1 MPCSTRRSSLA
12 IRWRISQ
19 KLIFAFCLTAGI
31 IILLLGGTL
40 QGLWSYYLTMNC
52 IRGNLA
58 ELKSA
63 EELKTAL
70 AQITVPGD
78 LGKLLDEPEK
88 LHLNISLALQK
99 ILEYEVFLRDSQAFL
114 VLKKDDSH
122 DREVLAGLRF
132 DLNSLLALSE
142 KFHEP
147 RVAGPGEK
155 LSQHPL
161 VTPLLALVT
170 KIEKDSTMLRN
181 KIHDDLDQSIN
192 DSRRAYQVS
201 LWIIV
206 PSSGIGLLMTAG
218 LLHWFYGWIF
228 YPIRDLEAGVSL
240 LARGDFNHR
249 IDVKSGDEM
258 ESLGQ
263 AFNEMTRRLRELY
276 TDLAR
281 QVNERSRQL
290 VRSERLAS
298 VGFLAAGVAHEIN
311 NPIAGIAFCSEALES
326 RLKELTTIASKFS
339 GQENHPCIVDFARY
353 LKLIQEEAFRCKN
366 ITEKLLDFS
375 RTTEHK
381 REAVSLPKLVQS
393 VLDVTMHLQNSK
405 GKKIE
410 IREEQPAKAWINA
423 EEIKSVILNLV
434 VNGLD
439 SMDDGGILTVF
450 IRERDGQAELAI
462 KDTGIGMSQEVL
474 ENIFEPF
481 FTQNRTGKGTGLG
494 LTISHKIIQQHGG
507 EIEASSAGPGLG
519 SVFTVRLPLHPM
531 GSLKPNDSTRRD
543 AVSSG
548 QPLMLSA

>member
-1 MPCSTRRSSLA
+1 MA
-12 IRWRISQ
+12 IRWRIRH

-31 IILLLGGTL
+31 ITLLLGGTL
-40 QGLWSYYLTMNC
+40 QGLWSYYLTMNS
-52 IRGNLA
+52 IRGNVA
-58 ELKSA
+58 ELKTA

-70 AQITVPGD
+70 AKMTAPGD

-88 LHLNISLALQK
+88 LHRDISLALKK
-99 ILEYEVFLRDSQAFL
+99 ILEYEVFLRDSQTFL
-114 VLKKDDSH
+114 VLKNEDAHEK
-122 DREVLAGLRF
+122 EVLAGLRS
-132 DLNSLLALSE
+132 DLNTFQTLAE

-147 RVAGPGEK
+147 RVTGPGDK
-155 LSQHPL
+155 LSQHPIL
-161 VTPLLALVT
+161 EPLRILIA
-170 KIEKDSTMLRN
+170 KIEKESTLLRD
-181 KIHDDLDQSIN
+181 KIHDDLDHSIN
-192 DSRRAYQVS
+192 DSRRHYQIS

-206 PSSGIGLLMTAG
+206 PSSGIGLLLMAG
-218 LLHWFYGWIF
+218 LLHSFYGWIF

-249 IDVKSGDEM
+249 IEVKSGDEM

-290 VRSERLAS
+290 VRSEKLAS

-311 NPIAGIAFCSEALES
+311 NPIAGIAFCAEALES
-326 RLKELTTIASKFS
+326 RLKELTLLANKSS
-339 GQENHPCIVDFARY
+339 GQQNHPCIVDFARY

-366 ITEKLLDFS
+366 ITTKLLDFS

-381 REAVSLPKLVQS
+381 REAVSLPNLVQS
-393 VLDVTMHLQNSK
+393 VLDVTAHLQNSK

-410 IREEQPAKAWINA
+410 IKEEQPTKAWINA

-439 SMDDGGILTVF
+439 SMDDGGILTII
-450 IRERDGQAELAI
+450 IREKDGQAELAI
-462 KDTGIGMSQEVL
+462 KDTGIGMNQEVL

-507 EIEASSAGPGLG
+507 EIEASSDGLGRG
-519 SVFTVRLPLHPM
+519 SVFTIRLPLHPM
-531 GSLKPNDSTRRD
+531 ASTKTNESMRRD
-543 AVSSG
+543 GISAG
-548 QPLMLSA
+548 QPLLVSA

>member
-1 MPCSTRRSSLA
+1 MA
-12 IRWRISQ
+12 IRWRIRH

-40 QGLWSYYLTMNC
+40 QGLWSYYLTMNS
-52 IRGNLA
+52 IRGNVA
-58 ELKSA
+58 ELKTA

-70 AQITVPGD
+70 AKMTVPGD

-88 LHLNISLALQK
+88 LHRDITLALKK
-99 ILEYEVFLRDSQAFL
+99 ILEYEVLLRDSQSFL
-114 VLKKDDSH
+114 VLKNEDAHEK
-122 DREVLAGLRF
+122 EVLAGLRS
-132 DLNSLLALSE
+132 DLNAFQTLAE

-147 RVAGPGEK
+147 RVTGPSDK
-155 LSQHPL
+155 LSQHPIL
-161 VTPLLALVT
+161 EPLRVLIA
-170 KIEKDSTMLRN
+170 KIEKESTSLRD
-181 KIHDDLDQSIN
+181 KIHDDLDHSIN
-192 DSRRAYQVS
+192 DSRRHYQIS

-206 PSSGIGLLMTAG
+206 PSSGIGLLLMAG
-218 LLHWFYGWIF
+218 LLHSFYGWIF

-240 LARGDFNHR
+240 LAKGDFNHR
-249 IDVKSGDEM
+249 IEVKSGDEM

-290 VRSERLAS
+290 VRSEKLAS

-311 NPIAGIAFCSEALES
+311 NPIAGIAFCAEALES
-326 RLKELTTIASKFS
+326 RLKELTLLANKSS
-339 GQENHPCIVDFARY
+339 GQHNHPCIVDFARY

-393 VLDVTMHLQNSK
+393 VLDVTAHLQNSK

-410 IREEQPAKAWINA
+410 IKEEQPTKAWINA

-439 SMDDGGILTVF
+439 SMDDGGMLTIV
-450 IRERDGQAELAI
+450 IREKDGQAELAI
-462 KDTGIGMSQEVL
+462 KDTGIGMNQEVL

-507 EIEASSAGPGLG
+507 EIEASSEGLGRG
-519 SVFTVRLPLHPM
+519 SVFTIRLPLHPM
-531 GSLKPNDSTRRD
+531 ASTKTNESMRRD
-543 AVSSG
+543 GISAG
-548 QPLMLSA
+548 QPLLVSA

>member
-1 MPCSTRRSSLA
+1 LA
-12 IRWRISQ
+12 IRWRISH

-40 QGLWSYYLTMNC
+40 QGLWSYYLTMNS
-52 IRGNLA
+52 IRGNVA
-58 ELKSA
+58 ELKTA

-70 AQITVPGD
+70 AKMTVPGD

-88 LHLNISLALQK
+88 LHRDITLALKK
-99 ILEYEVFLRDSQAFL
+99 ILEYEVFLRDSQSFL
-114 VLKKDDSH
+114 VLKNEDAHEK
-122 DREVLAGLRF
+122 EVLAGLRS
-132 DLNSLLALSE
+132 DLNAFQALAE

-147 RVAGPGEK
+147 RVTGPGDK
-155 LSQHPL
+155 LSQHPIL
-161 VTPLLALVT
+161 EPLRVLIA
-170 KIEKDSTMLRN
+170 KIEKESTLLRD
-181 KIHDDLDQSIN
+181 KIHDDLDHSIN
-192 DSRRAYQVS
+192 DSRRHYQIS

-206 PSSGIGLLMTAG
+206 PSSGIGLLLMAG
-218 LLHWFYGWIF
+218 LLHSFYGWIF

-249 IDVKSGDEM
+249 IEVKSGDEM

-290 VRSERLAS
+290 VRSEKLAS

-311 NPIAGIAFCSEALES
+311 NPIAGIAFCAEALES
-326 RLKELTTIASKFS
+326 RLKELTLLANKSS
-339 GQENHPCIVDFARY
+339 GQQNHPCIVDFARY

-366 ITEKLLDFS
+366 ITTKLLDFS

-381 REAVSLPKLVQS
+381 REAVSLPNLVQS
-393 VLDVTMHLQNSK
+393 VLDVTAHLQNSK

-410 IREEQPAKAWINA
+410 IKEEQPTKAWINA

-439 SMDDGGILTVF
+439 SMDDGGILTII
-450 IRERDGQAELAI
+450 IREKDGQAELAI
-462 KDTGIGMSQEVL
+462 KDTGIGMNQEVL

-507 EIEASSAGPGLG
+507 EIEASSDGLGRG
-519 SVFTVRLPLHPM
+519 SVFTIRLPLHPIA
-531 GSLKPNDSTRRD
+531 STKTNESMRRD
-543 AVSSG
+543 GISAG
-548 QPLMLSA
+548 QPLLVSA

>member
-1 MPCSTRRSSLA
+1 MA
-12 IRWRISQ
+12 IRWRIRH

-40 QGLWSYYLTMNC
+40 QGLWSYYLTMNS
-52 IRGNLA
+52 IRGNVA
-58 ELKSA
+58 ELKTA

-70 AQITVPGD
+70 AKMTVPGD

-88 LHLNISLALQK
+88 LHRDITLALKK
-99 ILEYEVFLRDSQAFL
+99 ILEYEVFLRDSQSFL
-114 VLKKDDSH
+114 VLKNEDSH
-122 DREVLAGLRF
+122 EKEVLAGLRS
-132 DLNSLLALSE
+132 DLNAFQMLAE

-147 RVAGPGEK
+147 RVTGPGDK
-155 LSQHPL
+155 LSQHPIL
-161 VTPLLALVT
+161 DPLRVLIA
-170 KIEKDSTMLRN
+170 KIEKESTLLRD
-181 KIHDDLDQSIN
+181 KIHDDLDHSIN
-192 DSRRAYQVS
+192 DSRRHYQIS

-206 PSSGIGLLMTAG
+206 PSSGIGLLLMAG
-218 LLHWFYGWIF
+218 LLHSFYGWIF

-240 LARGDFNHR
+240 LSRGDFNHR
-249 IDVKSGDEM
+249 IEVKSGDEM

-290 VRSERLAS
+290 VRSEKLAS

-311 NPIAGIAFCSEALES
+311 NPIAGIAFCAEALES
-326 RLKELTTIASKFS
+326 RLKELTLLANKSS
-339 GQENHPCIVDFARY
+339 GQQNHPCIVDFARY

-366 ITEKLLDFS
+366 ITTKLLDFS

-381 REAVSLPKLVQS
+381 REAVSLPNLVQS
-393 VLDVTMHLQNSK
+393 VLDVTAHLQNSK

-410 IREEQPAKAWINA
+410 IKEEQPTKAWINA

-439 SMDDGGILTVF
+439 SMDDGGILTII
-450 IRERDGQAELAI
+450 IREKDGQAELAI
-462 KDTGIGMSQEVL
+462 KDTGIGMNQEVL

-507 EIEASSAGPGLG
+507 EIEATSEGMGRG
-519 SVFTVRLPLHPM
+519 SVFTIRLPLHPM
-531 GSLKPNDSTRRD
+531 VSTNTNESMRRD
-543 AVSSG
+543 GVPSG
-548 QPLMLSA
+548 QPLLVSA

>member
-1 MPCSTRRSSLA
+1 MA
-12 IRWRISQ
+12 IRWRIRH

-31 IILLLGGTL
+31 ITLLLGGTL
-40 QGLWSYYLTMNC
+40 QGLWSYYLTMNS
-52 IRGNLA
+52 IRGNVA
-58 ELKSA
+58 ELKTA

-70 AQITVPGD
+70 AKMTAPGD

-88 LHLNISLALQK
+88 LHRDISLALKK
-99 ILEYEVFLRDSQAFL
+99 ILEYEVFLRDSQTFL
-114 VLKKDDSH
+114 VLKNEDAHEK
-122 DREVLAGLRF
+122 EVLAGLRS
-132 DLNSLLALSE
+132 DLNAFQTLAE

-147 RVAGPGEK
+147 RVTGPSDK
-155 LSQHPL
+155 LSQHPIL
-161 VTPLLALVT
+161 EPLRILIA
-170 KIEKDSTMLRN
+170 KIEKESTLLRD
-181 KIHDDLDQSIN
+181 KIHDDLDHSIN
-192 DSRRAYQVS
+192 DSRRHYQIS

-206 PSSGIGLLMTAG
+206 PSSGIGLLLMAG
-218 LLHWFYGWIF
+218 LLHSFYGWIF

-249 IDVKSGDEM
+249 IEVKSGDEM

-290 VRSERLAS
+290 VRSEKLAS

-311 NPIAGIAFCSEALES
+311 NPIAGIAFCAEALES
-326 RLKELTTIASKFS
+326 RLKELTLLADKSS
-339 GQENHPCIVDFARY
+339 GQQNHPCIVDFARY

-366 ITEKLLDFS
+366 ITTKLLDFS

-381 REAVSLPKLVQS
+381 REAVSLPNLVQS
-393 VLDVTMHLQNSK
+393 VLDVTAHLQNSK

-410 IREEQPAKAWINA
+410 IKEEQPTKAWINA

-439 SMDDGGILTVF
+439 SMDDGGILTII
-450 IRERDGQAELAI
+450 IREKDGQAELAI
-462 KDTGIGMSQEVL
+462 KDTGIGMNQEVL

-507 EIEASSAGPGLG
+507 EIEASSEGLGRG
-519 SVFTVRLPLHPM
+519 SVFTIRLPLHPM
-531 GSLKPNDSTRRD
+531 ASTKTNESMRRD
-543 AVSSG
+543 GISAG
-548 QPLMLSA
+548 QPLLVSA

>member
-1 MPCSTRRSSLA
+1 MA
-12 IRWRISQ
+12 IRWRIRH

-31 IILLLGGTL
+31 ITLLLGGTL
-40 QGLWSYYLTMNC
+40 QGLWSYYLTMNS
-52 IRGNLA
+52 IRGNVA
-58 ELKSA
+58 ELKTA

-70 AQITVPGD
+70 AKMTAPGD

-88 LHLNISLALQK
+88 LHRDISLALKK
-99 ILEYEVFLRDSQAFL
+99 ILEYEVFLRDSQTFL
-114 VLKKDDSH
+114 VLKNEDAHEK
-122 DREVLAGLRF
+122 EVLAGLRS
-132 DLNSLLALSE
+132 DLNAFQTLAE

-147 RVAGPGEK
+147 RVTGPSDK
-155 LSQHPL
+155 LSQHPIL
-161 VTPLLALVT
+161 EPLRILIA
-170 KIEKDSTMLRN
+170 KIEKESTLLRD
-181 KIHDDLDQSIN
+181 KIHDDLDHSIN
-192 DSRRAYQVS
+192 DSRRHYQIS

-206 PSSGIGLLMTAG
+206 PSSGIGLLLMAG
-218 LLHWFYGWIF
+218 LLHSFYGWIF

-249 IDVKSGDEM
+249 IEVKSGDEM

-276 TDLAR
+276 TYLAR

-290 VRSERLAS
+290 VRSEKLAS

-311 NPIAGIAFCSEALES
+311 NPIAGIAFCAEALES
-326 RLKELTTIASKFS
+326 RLKELTLLANKSS
-339 GQENHPCIVDFARY
+339 GQQNHPCIVDFARY

-366 ITEKLLDFS
+366 ITTKLLDFS

-381 REAVSLPKLVQS
+381 REAVSLPNLVQS
-393 VLDVTMHLQNSK
+393 VLDVTAHLQNSK

-410 IREEQPAKAWINA
+410 IKEEQPTKAWINA

-439 SMDDGGILTVF
+439 SMDDGGILTII
-450 IRERDGQAELAI
+450 IREKDGQAELAI
-462 KDTGIGMSQEVL
+462 KDTGIGMNQEVL

-507 EIEASSAGPGLG
+507 EIEASSDGLGRG
-519 SVFTVRLPLHPM
+519 SVFTIRLPLHPIA
-531 GSLKPNDSTRRD
+531 STKTNESMRRD
-543 AVSSG
+543 GISAG
-548 QPLMLSA
+548 QPLLVSA

>member
-1 MPCSTRRSSLA
+1 MA
-12 IRWRISQ
+12 IRWRIRH

-31 IILLLGGTL
+31 ITLLLGGTL
-40 QGLWSYYLTMNC
+40 QGLWSYYLTMNS
-52 IRGNLA
+52 IRGNVA
-58 ELKSA
+58 ELKTA

-70 AQITVPGD
+70 AKMTAPGD

-88 LHLNISLALQK
+88 LHRDISLALKK
-99 ILEYEVFLRDSQAFL
+99 ILEYEVFLRDSQTFL
-114 VLKKDDSH
+114 VLKNEDAHEK
-122 DREVLAGLRF
+122 EVLAGLRS
-132 DLNSLLALSE
+132 DLNAFQTLAE

-147 RVAGPGEK
+147 RVTGPSDK
-155 LSQHPL
+155 LSQHPIL
-161 VTPLLALVT
+161 EPLRILIA
-170 KIEKDSTMLRN
+170 KIEKESTLLRD
-181 KIHDDLDQSIN
+181 KIHDDLDHSIN
-192 DSRRAYQVS
+192 DSRRHYQIS

-206 PSSGIGLLMTAG
+206 PSSGIGLLLMAG
-218 LLHWFYGWIF
+218 LLHSFYGWIF

-249 IDVKSGDEM
+249 IEVKSGDEM

-290 VRSERLAS
+290 VRSEKLAS

-311 NPIAGIAFCSEALES
+311 NPIAGIAFCAEALES
-326 RLKELTTIASKFS
+326 RLKELTLLANKSS
-339 GQENHPCIVDFARY
+339 GQQNHPCIVDFARY

-366 ITEKLLDFS
+366 ITTKLLDFS

-381 REAVSLPKLVQS
+381 REAVSLPNLVQS
-393 VLDVTMHLQNSK
+393 VLDVTAHLQNSK

-410 IREEQPAKAWINA
+410 IKEEQPTKAWINA

-439 SMDDGGILTVF
+439 SMDDGGILTII
-450 IRERDGQAELAI
+450 IREKDGQAELAI
-462 KDTGIGMSQEVL
+462 KDTGIGMNQEVL

-507 EIEASSAGPGLG
+507 EIEASSEGLGRG
-519 SVFTVRLPLHPM
+519 SVFTIRLPLHPIA
-531 GSLKPNDSTRRD
+531 STKTNESMRRD
-543 AVSSG
+543 GISAG
-548 QPLMLSA
+548 QPLLVSA

>member
-1 MPCSTRRSSLA
+1 
-12 IRWRISQ
+12 
-19 KLIFAFCLTAGI
+19 
-31 IILLLGGTL
+31 
-40 QGLWSYYLTMNC
+40 MNS
-52 IRGNLA
+52 IRGNVA
-58 ELKSA
+58 ELKTA

-70 AQITVPGD
+70 AKMAVPGD
-78 LGKLLDEPEK
+78 LGKLLDDPEK
-88 LHLNISLALQK
+88 LHRDITQALQK
-99 ILEYEVFLRDSQAFL
+99 ILEYEVFLRDSQSFL
-114 VLKKDDSH
+114 VMKNEDAQEK
-122 DREVLAGLRF
+122 EVLAGLRS
-132 DLNSLLALSE
+132 DLNAFQTLAE

-147 RVAGPGEK
+147 RVTGPGDK
-155 LSQHPL
+155 LSQNPIIE
-161 VTPLLALVT
+161 ALRILIT
-170 KIEKDSTMLRN
+170 KMEKESTKLRD
-181 KIHDDLDQSIN
+181 KIHDDLDHSIN
-192 DSRRAYQVS
+192 DSRRHYQIS

-206 PSSGIGLLMTAG
+206 PSSAFGLLLMAG
-218 LLHWFYGWIF
+218 LLHYFYGWIF
-228 YPIRDLEAGVSL
+228 YPIRDLEAGVGL

-249 IDVKSGDEM
+249 IEVKSGDEM
-258 ESLGQ
+258 ESLAQ

-326 RLKELTTIASKFS
+326 RLKELTLLANKAS

-393 VLDVTMHLQNSK
+393 VLDVTAHLQNSK

-410 IREEQPAKAWINA
+410 IKEEQHANAWINA

-434 VNGLD
+434 INGLD
-439 SMDDGGILTVF
+439 SMDDGGILTIV
-450 IRERDGQAELAI
+450 IREKDGQAEVAI
-462 KDTGIGMSQEVL
+462 KDTGIGMNQEVL

-507 EIEASSAGPGLG
+507 EIEATSEGLGRG
-519 SVFTVRLPLHPM
+519 SVFTIRLPLHPM
-531 GSLKPNDSTRRD
+531 VSTKTNESMRRD
-543 AVSSG
+543 GVPSG
-548 QPLMLSA
+548 QPLLVSA

>member
-1 MPCSTRRSSLA
+1 MA
-12 IRWRISQ
+12 IRWRIRH

-40 QGLWSYYLTMNC
+40 QGLWSYYLTMNS
-52 IRGNLA
+52 IRGNVA
-58 ELKSA
+58 ELKTA

-70 AQITVPGD
+70 AKMTVPGD

-88 LHLNISLALQK
+88 LHRDISLALKK
-99 ILEYEVFLRDSQAFL
+99 ILEYEVFLRDSQSFL
-114 VLKKDDSH
+114 VLKNEDAHEK
-122 DREVLAGLRF
+122 EVLAGLRS
-132 DLNSLLALSE
+132 DLNTFQMLAE

-147 RVAGPGEK
+147 RVTGPGDK
-155 LSQHPL
+155 LSQHPIL
-161 VTPLLALVT
+161 EPLRILIA
-170 KIEKDSTMLRN
+170 KIEKESTLLRD
-181 KIHDDLDQSIN
+181 KIHDDLDHSIN
-192 DSRRAYQVS
+192 DSRRHYQIS

-206 PSSGIGLLMTAG
+206 PSSGIGLLLMAG
-218 LLHWFYGWIF
+218 LLHSFYGWIF

-240 LARGDFNHR
+240 LSRGDFNHR
-249 IDVKSGDEM
+249 IEVKSGDEM

-290 VRSERLAS
+290 VRSEKLAS

-311 NPIAGIAFCSEALES
+311 NPIAGIAFCAEALES
-326 RLKELTTIASKFS
+326 RLKELTLLANKSS
-339 GQENHPCIVDFARY
+339 GQQNHPCIVDFARY

-366 ITEKLLDFS
+366 ITTKLLDFS

-381 REAVSLPKLVQS
+381 REAVSLPNLVQS
-393 VLDVTMHLQNSK
+393 VLDVTAHLQNSK

-410 IREEQPAKAWINA
+410 IKEEQPTKAWINA
-423 EEIKSVILNLV
+423 EEIKSVILNLI

-439 SMDDGGILTVF
+439 SMDDGGILTIV
-450 IRERDGQAELAI
+450 IREKDGQAELAI
-462 KDTGIGMSQEVL
+462 KDTGIGMNQEVL

-507 EIEASSAGPGLG
+507 EIEASSDGLGRG
-519 SVFTVRLPLHPM
+519 SVFTIRLPLHPM
-531 GSLKPNDSTRRD
+531 AYSKTNESMRRD
-543 AVSSG
+543 GISAG
-548 QPLMLSA
+548 QPLLVSA

>member
-1 MPCSTRRSSLA
+1 MA
-12 IRWRISQ
+12 IRWRIRH

-40 QGLWSYYLTMNC
+40 QGLWSYYLTMNS
-52 IRGNLA
+52 IRGNVA
-58 ELKSA
+58 ELKTA

-70 AQITVPGD
+70 SKMAVPGD
-78 LGKLLDEPEK
+78 LGKLLDDPEK
-88 LHLNISLALQK
+88 LHREITQALQK
-99 ILEYEVFLRDSQAFL
+99 ILEYEVFLRDSQSFL
-114 VLKKDDSH
+114 VMKNEDAHEK
-122 DREVLAGLRF
+122 EVLAGLRS
-132 DLNSLLALSE
+132 DLNAFQTLSE

-147 RVAGPGEK
+147 RVTGPGDK
-155 LSQHPL
+155 LSQNPI
-161 VTPLLALVT
+161 
-170 KIEKDSTMLRN
+170 IESLRILIIKMEKESTMLRD
-181 KIHDDLDQSIN
+181 KIHNDLDHSIN
-192 DSRRAYQVS
+192 DSRRHYQIS

-206 PSSGIGLLMTAG
+206 PSSAFGLLLMAG
-218 LLHWFYGWIF
+218 LLHYFYGWIF

-249 IDVKSGDEM
+249 IEVKSGDEM
-258 ESLGQ
+258 ESLAQ

-311 NPIAGIAFCSEALES
+311 NPIAGIAFCAEALES
-326 RLKELTTIASKFS
+326 RLKELTLLANKAS

-393 VLDVTMHLQNSK
+393 VLDVTAHLQNSK

-410 IREEQPAKAWINA
+410 IKEEQHANAWINA

-439 SMDDGGILTVF
+439 SMDDGGILTIV
-450 IRERDGQAELAI
+450 IREKDGQAEVAI
-462 KDTGIGMSQEVL
+462 KDTGIGMNQEVL

-507 EIEASSAGPGLG
+507 EIEASSEGMGRG
-519 SVFTVRLPLHPM
+519 SVFTIRLPLHPM
-531 GSLKPNDSTRRD
+531 VSMKTNESMRRD
-543 AVSSG
+543 GVPSG
-548 QPLMLSA
+548 QPLLVSA

>member
-1 MPCSTRRSSLA
+1 
-12 IRWRISQ
+12 
-19 KLIFAFCLTAGI
+19 
-31 IILLLGGTL
+31 
-40 QGLWSYYLTMNC
+40 MNS
-52 IRGNLA
+52 IRGNVA
-58 ELKSA
+58 ELKTA

-70 AQITVPGD
+70 AKMTAPGD

-88 LHLNISLALQK
+88 LHRDITLALKK
-99 ILEYEVFLRDSQAFL
+99 ILEYEVFLRDSQTFL
-114 VLKKDDSH
+114 VLKNEDAHEK
-122 DREVLAGLRF
+122 EVLAGLRS
-132 DLNSLLALSE
+132 DLNAFQTLAE

-147 RVAGPGEK
+147 RVTGPGDK
-155 LSQHPL
+155 LSQHPIL
-161 VTPLLALVT
+161 EPLRVLIA
-170 KIEKDSTMLRN
+170 KIEKESTLLRD
-181 KIHDDLDQSIN
+181 KIHDDLDHSIN
-192 DSRRAYQVS
+192 DSRRHYQIS

-206 PSSGIGLLMTAG
+206 PSSGIGLLLMAG
-218 LLHWFYGWIF
+218 LLHSFYGWIF

-249 IDVKSGDEM
+249 IEVKSGDEM

-290 VRSERLAS
+290 VRSEKLAS

-311 NPIAGIAFCSEALES
+311 NPIAGIAFCAEALES
-326 RLKELTTIASKFS
+326 RLKELTLLANKSS
-339 GQENHPCIVDFARY
+339 GQQNHPCIVDFARY

-366 ITEKLLDFS
+366 ITTKLLDFS

-381 REAVSLPKLVQS
+381 REAVSLPNLVQS
-393 VLDVTMHLQNSK
+393 VLDVTAHLQNSK

-410 IREEQPAKAWINA
+410 IKEEQPTKAWINA

-439 SMDDGGILTVF
+439 SMDDGGILTIV
-450 IRERDGQAELAI
+450 IREKDGQAELAI
-462 KDTGIGMSQEVL
+462 KDTGIGMNQEVL

-507 EIEASSAGPGLG
+507 EIEASSEGLGRG
-519 SVFTVRLPLHPM
+519 SVFTIRLPLHPM
-531 GSLKPNDSTRRD
+531 ASTKTNESMRRD
-543 AVSSG
+543 GISAG
-548 QPLMLSA
+548 QPLLVSA

>member
-1 MPCSTRRSSLA
+1 MA
-12 IRWRISQ
+12 IRWRIRH

-31 IILLLGGTL
+31 ITLLLGGTL
-40 QGLWSYYLTMNC
+40 QGLWSYYLTMNS
-52 IRGNLA
+52 IRGNVA
-58 ELKSA
+58 ELKTA

-70 AQITVPGD
+70 AKMTAPGD

-88 LHLNISLALQK
+88 LHRDISLALKK
-99 ILEYEVFLRDSQAFL
+99 ILEYEVFLRDSQTFL
-114 VLKKDDSH
+114 VLKNEDAHEK
-122 DREVLAGLRF
+122 EVLAGLRS
-132 DLNSLLALSE
+132 DLNAFQTLAE

-147 RVAGPGEK
+147 RVTGPSDK
-155 LSQHPL
+155 LSQHPIL
-161 VTPLLALVT
+161 EPLRVLIA
-170 KIEKDSTMLRN
+170 KIEKESTSLRD
-181 KIHDDLDQSIN
+181 KIHDDLDHSIN
-192 DSRRAYQVS
+192 DSRRHYQIS

-206 PSSGIGLLMTAG
+206 PSSGIGLLLMAG
-218 LLHWFYGWIF
+218 LLHSFYGWIF

-249 IDVKSGDEM
+249 IEVKSGDEM

-290 VRSERLAS
+290 VRSEKLAS

-311 NPIAGIAFCSEALES
+311 NPIAGIAFCAEALES
-326 RLKELTTIASKFS
+326 RLKELTLLANKSS
-339 GQENHPCIVDFARY
+339 GQQNHPCIVDFARY

-366 ITEKLLDFS
+366 ITTKLLDFS

-381 REAVSLPKLVQS
+381 REAVSLPNLVQS
-393 VLDVTMHLQNSK
+393 VLDVTAHLQNSK

-410 IREEQPAKAWINA
+410 IKEEQPTKAWINA

-439 SMDDGGILTVF
+439 SMDDGGILTII
-450 IRERDGQAELAI
+450 IREKDGQAELAI
-462 KDTGIGMSQEVL
+462 KDTGIGMNQEVL

-507 EIEASSAGPGLG
+507 EIEASSEGLGRG
-519 SVFTVRLPLHPM
+519 SVFTIRLPLHPM
-531 GSLKPNDSTRRD
+531 ASTKTNESMRRD
-543 AVSSG
+543 GISAG
-548 QPLMLSA
+548 QPLLVSA

>member
-1 MPCSTRRSSLA
+1 MA
-12 IRWRISQ
+12 IRWRIRH

-40 QGLWSYYLTMNC
+40 QGLWSYYLTMNS
-52 IRGNLA
+52 IRGNVA
-58 ELKSA
+58 ELKTA

-70 AQITVPGD
+70 SKMAVPGD
-78 LGKLLDEPEK
+78 LGKLLDDPEK
-88 LHLNISLALQK
+88 LHRDITQALQK
-99 ILEYEVFLRDSQAFL
+99 ILEYEVFLRDSQSFL
-114 VLKKDDSH
+114 VMKNEDAHEK
-122 DREVLAGLRF
+122 EVLAGLRS
-132 DLNSLLALSE
+132 DLNAFQTLSE

-147 RVAGPGEK
+147 RVTGPGDK
-155 LSQHPL
+155 LSQNPIIESL
-161 VTPLLALVT
+161 RILIT
-170 KIEKDSTMLRN
+170 KMEKESTMLRD
-181 KIHDDLDQSIN
+181 KIHNDLDHSIN
-192 DSRRAYQVS
+192 DSRRHYQIS

-206 PSSGIGLLMTAG
+206 PSSAFGLLLMAG
-218 LLHWFYGWIF
+218 LLHYFYGWIF

-249 IDVKSGDEM
+249 IEVKSGDEM
-258 ESLGQ
+258 ESLAQ

-311 NPIAGIAFCSEALES
+311 NPIAGIAFCAEALES
-326 RLKELTTIASKFS
+326 RLKELTLLANKAS

-393 VLDVTMHLQNSK
+393 VLDVTAHLQNSK

-410 IREEQPAKAWINA
+410 IKEEQHANAWINA

-439 SMDDGGILTVF
+439 SMDDGGILTIV
-450 IRERDGQAELAI
+450 IREKDGQAEVAI
-462 KDTGIGMSQEVL
+462 KDTGIGMNQEVL

-507 EIEASSAGPGLG
+507 EIEATSEGMGRGSA
-519 SVFTVRLPLHPM
+519 FTIRLPLHPM
-531 GSLKPNDSTRRD
+531 VSTKTNESMRRD
-543 AVSSG
+543 GVPSG
-548 QPLMLSA
+548 QPLLVSA

>member
-1 MPCSTRRSSLA
+1 MA
-12 IRWRISQ
+12 IRWRIRH

-40 QGLWSYYLTMNC
+40 QGLWSYYLTMNS
-52 IRGNLA
+52 IRGNVA
-58 ELKSA
+58 ELKTA

-70 AQITVPGD
+70 SKMALPGD
-78 LGKLLDEPEK
+78 LGKLLDDPEK
-88 LHLNISLALQK
+88 LHRDITQALQK
-99 ILEYEVFLRDSQAFL
+99 ILEYEVFLRDSQSFL
-114 VLKKDDSH
+114 VMKNEDAHEK
-122 DREVLAGLRF
+122 EVLAGLRS
-132 DLNSLLALSE
+132 DLNAFQTLSE

-147 RVAGPGEK
+147 RVTGPGDK
-155 LSQHPL
+155 LSQNPIIESL
-161 VTPLLALVT
+161 RILIT
-170 KIEKDSTMLRN
+170 KMEKESTMLRD
-181 KIHDDLDQSIN
+181 KIHNDLDHSIN
-192 DSRRAYQVS
+192 DSRRHYQIS

-206 PSSGIGLLMTAG
+206 PSSAFGLLLMAG
-218 LLHWFYGWIF
+218 LLHYFYGWIF

-249 IDVKSGDEM
+249 IEVKSGDEM
-258 ESLGQ
+258 ESLAQ

-311 NPIAGIAFCSEALES
+311 NPIAGIAFCAEALES
-326 RLKELTTIASKFS
+326 RLKELTLLANKSS

-393 VLDVTMHLQNSK
+393 VLDVTAHLQNSK

-410 IREEQPAKAWINA
+410 IKEEQHANAWINA

-439 SMDDGGILTVF
+439 SMDDGGILTIV
-450 IRERDGQAELAI
+450 IREKDGQAEVAI
-462 KDTGIGMSQEVL
+462 KDTGIGMNQEVL

-507 EIEASSAGPGLG
+507 EIEATSEGMGRG
-519 SVFTVRLPLHPM
+519 SVFTIRLPLHPM
-531 GSLKPNDSTRRD
+531 VSTKTNESMRRD
-543 AVSSG
+543 GVPSG
-548 QPLMLSA
+548 QPLLVSA

>member
-1 MPCSTRRSSLA
+1 
-12 IRWRISQ
+12 
-19 KLIFAFCLTAGI
+19 
-31 IILLLGGTL
+31 
-40 QGLWSYYLTMNC
+40 MNS
-52 IRGNLA
+52 IRGNVA
-58 ELKSA
+58 ELKTA

-70 AQITVPGD
+70 AKMTVPGD

-88 LHLNISLALQK
+88 LHRDITLALKK
-99 ILEYEVFLRDSQAFL
+99 ILEYEVFLRDSKTFL
-114 VLKKDDSH
+114 VLKNEDAHEK
-122 DREVLAGLRF
+122 EVLAGLRS
-132 DLNSLLALSE
+132 DLNAFQTLAE

-147 RVAGPGEK
+147 RVTGPSDK
-155 LSQHPL
+155 LFQHPIL
-161 VTPLLALVT
+161 EPLRVLIA
-170 KIEKDSTMLRN
+170 KIEKESTLLRD
-181 KIHDDLDQSIN
+181 KIHDDLDHSIN
-192 DSRRAYQVS
+192 DSRRHYQIS

-206 PSSGIGLLMTAG
+206 PSSGIGLLLMAG
-218 LLHWFYGWIF
+218 LLHSFYGWIF

-249 IDVKSGDEM
+249 IEVKSGDEM

-290 VRSERLAS
+290 VRSEKLAS

-311 NPIAGIAFCSEALES
+311 NPIAGIAFCAEALES
-326 RLKELTTIASKFS
+326 RLKELTLLANKSS
-339 GQENHPCIVDFARY
+339 GQQNHPCIVDFARY

-366 ITEKLLDFS
+366 ITTKLLDFS

-381 REAVSLPKLVQS
+381 REAVSLPNLVQS
-393 VLDVTMHLQNSK
+393 VLDVTAHLQNSK

-410 IREEQPAKAWINA
+410 IKEEQPTKAWINA

-439 SMDDGGILTVF
+439 SMDDGGILTII
-450 IRERDGQAELAI
+450 IREKDGQAELAI
-462 KDTGIGMSQEVL
+462 KDTGIGMNQEVL

-481 FTQNRTGKGTGLG
+481 YTQNRTGKGTGLG

-507 EIEASSAGPGLG
+507 EIEASSEGLGRG
-519 SVFTVRLPLHPM
+519 SVFTIRLPLHPM
-531 GSLKPNDSTRRD
+531 ASTKTNESMRRD
-543 AVSSG
+543 GISAG
-548 QPLMLSA
+548 QPLLVSA

>member
-1 MPCSTRRSSLA
+1 MA
-12 IRWRISQ
+12 IRWRIRH

-40 QGLWSYYLTMNC
+40 QGLWSYYLTMNS
-52 IRGNLA
+52 IRGNVA
-58 ELKSA
+58 ELKTA

-70 AQITVPGD
+70 AKMTAPGD

-88 LHLNISLALQK
+88 LHRDITQALQK
-99 ILEYEVFLRDSQAFL
+99 ILEYEVLLRESQSFL
-114 VLKKDDSH
+114 VLKNEDAHEKA
-122 DREVLAGLRF
+122 VLLGLRS
-132 DLNSLLALSE
+132 DLNTFQTLAE

-147 RVAGPGEK
+147 RVTGPGDK
-155 LSQHPL
+155 LSQHPIL
-161 VTPLLALVT
+161 EPLRILIT
-170 KIEKDSTMLRN
+170 KIEKDSTLLRD
-181 KIHDDLDQSIN
+181 KIHDELDHSIN
-192 DSRRAYQVS
+192 ESRRHYQIS

-206 PSSGIGLLMTAG
+206 PSSGIGLLLMAA
-218 LLHWFYGWIF
+218 LLHSFYGWIF

-240 LARGDFNHR
+240 LSRGDFNHR
-249 IDVKSGDEM
+249 IEVKSGDEM

-326 RLKELTTIASKFS
+326 RLKELTILATKST

-381 REAVSLPKLVQS
+381 REAISLPKLVQS
-393 VLDVTMHLQNSK
+393 VLDVTAHLQNSK
-405 GKKIE
+405 GKKIVVN
-410 IREEQPAKAWINA
+410 EEQHATAWINS

-439 SMDDGGILTVF
+439 SMDDGGILTIV
-450 IRERDGQAELAI
+450 IGERDGQAELAI
-462 KDTGIGMSQEVL
+462 KDTGIGMNQEVL

-507 EIEASSAGPGLG
+507 EIEATSEGLGRG
-519 SVFTVRLPLHPM
+519 SVFTIRLPLHPTASIKTNESM
-531 GSLKPNDSTRRD
+531 RREG
-543 AVSSG
+543 VSSG
-548 QPLMLSA
+548 QSLMISA

>member
-1 MPCSTRRSSLA
+1 MA
-12 IRWRISQ
+12 IRWRIRH

-31 IILLLGGTL
+31 ITLLLGGTL
-40 QGLWSYYLTMNC
+40 QGLWSYYLTMNS
-52 IRGNLA
+52 IRGNVA
-58 ELKSA
+58 ELKTA

-70 AQITVPGD
+70 AKMTAPGD

-88 LHLNISLALQK
+88 LHRDISLALKK
-99 ILEYEVFLRDSQAFL
+99 ILEYEVFLRDSQTFL
-114 VLKKDDSH
+114 VLKNEDAHEK
-122 DREVLAGLRF
+122 EVLAGLRS
-132 DLNSLLALSE
+132 DLNAFQTLAE

-147 RVAGPGEK
+147 RVTGPSDK
-155 LSQHPL
+155 LSQHPIL
-161 VTPLLALVT
+161 EPLRILIA
-170 KIEKDSTMLRN
+170 KIEKESTLLRD
-181 KIHDDLDQSIN
+181 KIHDDLDHSIN
-192 DSRRAYQVS
+192 DSRRHYQIS

-206 PSSGIGLLMTAG
+206 PSSGIGLLLMAG
-218 LLHWFYGWIF
+218 LLHSFYGWIF

-249 IDVKSGDEM
+249 IEVKSGDEM

-290 VRSERLAS
+290 VRSEKLAS

-311 NPIAGIAFCSEALES
+311 NPIAGIAFCAEALES
-326 RLKELTTIASKFS
+326 RLKELTLLADKSS
-339 GQENHPCIVDFARY
+339 GQQNHPCIVDFARY

-366 ITEKLLDFS
+366 ITTKLLDFS

-381 REAVSLPKLVQS
+381 REAVSLPNLVQS
-393 VLDVTMHLQNSK
+393 VLDVTAHLQNSK

-410 IREEQPAKAWINA
+410 IKEEQPTKAWINA

-439 SMDDGGILTVF
+439 SMDDGGILTII
-450 IRERDGQAELAI
+450 IREKDGQAELAI
-462 KDTGIGMSQEVL
+462 KDTGIGMNQEVL

-507 EIEASSAGPGLG
+507 EIEASSDGLGRG
-519 SVFTVRLPLHPM
+519 SVFTIRLPLHPM
-531 GSLKPNDSTRRD
+531 ASTKTNESMRRD
-543 AVSSG
+543 GISAG
-548 QPLMLSA
+548 QPLLVSA

>member
-1 MPCSTRRSSLA
+1 MA
-12 IRWRISQ
+12 IRWRIRH

-40 QGLWSYYLTMNC
+40 QGLWSYYLTMNS
-52 IRGNLA
+52 IRGNVA
-58 ELKSA
+58 ELKTA

-70 AQITVPGD
+70 AKMAVPGD
-78 LGKLLDEPEK
+78 LGKLLDDPEK
-88 LHLNISLALQK
+88 LHRDITQALQK
-99 ILEYEVFLRDSQAFL
+99 ILEYEVFLRDSQSFL
-114 VLKKDDSH
+114 VMKNEDAQEK
-122 DREVLAGLRF
+122 EVLAGLRS
-132 DLNSLLALSE
+132 DLNAFQTLAE

-147 RVAGPGEK
+147 RVTGPGDK
-155 LSQHPL
+155 LSQNPIIEPL
-161 VTPLLALVT
+161 RILVT
-170 KIEKDSTMLRN
+170 KMEKESTKLRD
-181 KIHDDLDQSIN
+181 KIHDDLDHSIN
-192 DSRRAYQVS
+192 DSRRHYQIS

-206 PSSGIGLLMTAG
+206 PSSGIGLLMMAG
-218 LLHWFYGWIF
+218 LLHSFYGWIF

-249 IDVKSGDEM
+249 IEVKSGDEM
-258 ESLGQ
+258 ESLAQ

-311 NPIAGIAFCSEALES
+311 NPLAGIAFCSEALES
-326 RLKELTTIASKFS
+326 RLKELTLLANKAS

-366 ITEKLLDFS
+366 ITEKLLAFS

-393 VLDVTMHLQNSK
+393 VLDVTAHLQNSK

-410 IREEQPAKAWINA
+410 IKEEQHANAWINA
-423 EEIKSVILNLV
+423 EEIKSVILNLI

-439 SMDDGGILTVF
+439 SMDDGGILTIV
-450 IRERDGQAELAI
+450 IREKDGQAEIAI
-462 KDTGIGMSQEVL
+462 KDTGVGMNQEVL

-507 EIEASSAGPGLG
+507 EIEATSEGLGCG
-519 SVFTVRLPLHPM
+519 SVFTIRLPLHPM
-531 GSLKPNDSTRRD
+531 VSTNTNESMRRD
-543 AVSSG
+543 GVPSG
-548 QPLMLSA
+548 QPLLVSA

>member
-1 MPCSTRRSSLA
+1 MA
-12 IRWRISQ
+12 IRWRISH

-40 QGLWSYYLTMNC
+40 QGLWSYYLTMNS
-52 IRGNLA
+52 IRGNVA
-58 ELKSA
+58 ELKTA

-70 AQITVPGD
+70 AKMAVPGD
-78 LGKLLDEPEK
+78 LGKLLDDPEK
-88 LHLNISLALQK
+88 LHRDITQALQK
-99 ILEYEVFLRDSQAFL
+99 ILEYEVFLRDSQSFL
-114 VLKKDDSH
+114 VMKNEDAHEK
-122 DREVLAGLRF
+122 EVLAGLRS
-132 DLNSLLALSE
+132 DLNAFQTLAE

-147 RVAGPGEK
+147 RVTGPSDK
-155 LSQHPL
+155 LSHNPIIESL
-161 VTPLLALVT
+161 RILIT
-170 KIEKDSTMLRN
+170 KMEKESTMLRD
-181 KIHDDLDQSIN
+181 KIHNDLDHSIN
-192 DSRRAYQVS
+192 DSRRHYQIS

-206 PSSGIGLLMTAG
+206 PSSAFGLLLMAG
-218 LLHWFYGWIF
+218 LLHSFYGWIF

-249 IDVKSGDEM
+249 IEVKSGDEM
-258 ESLGQ
+258 ESLAQ

-326 RLKELTTIASKFS
+326 RLKELTLLANKAS

-393 VLDVTMHLQNSK
+393 VLDVTAHLQNSK

-410 IREEQPAKAWINA
+410 IKEEQHANAWINA
-423 EEIKSVILNLV
+423 QEIKSVILNLV

-439 SMDDGGILTVF
+439 SMDDGGILTIV
-450 IRERDGQAELAI
+450 IREKDGQAEVAI
-462 KDTGIGMSQEVL
+462 KDTGIGMNQEVL

-507 EIEASSAGPGLG
+507 EIEATSEGLGRG
-519 SVFTVRLPLHPM
+519 SVFTIRLPLHPM
-531 GSLKPNDSTRRD
+531 VSTKTNESMRRD
-543 AVSSG
+543 GVPSG
-548 QPLMLSA
+548 QPLLVSA

>member
-1 MPCSTRRSSLA
+1 MA
-12 IRWRISQ
+12 IRWRIRH

-40 QGLWSYYLTMNC
+40 QGLWSYYLTMNS
-52 IRGNLA
+52 IRGNVA
-58 ELKSA
+58 ELKTA

-70 AQITVPGD
+70 AKMTAPGD

-88 LHLNISLALQK
+88 LHRDITLALKK
-99 ILEYEVFLRDSQAFL
+99 ILEYEVFLRDSQTFL
-114 VLKKDDSH
+114 VLKNEDAHEK
-122 DREVLAGLRF
+122 EVLAGLRS
-132 DLNSLLALSE
+132 DLNAFQTLAE

-147 RVAGPGEK
+147 RVTGPSDK
-155 LSQHPL
+155 LSQHPIL
-161 VTPLLALVT
+161 EPLRILIA
-170 KIEKDSTMLRN
+170 KIEKESTLLRD
-181 KIHDDLDQSIN
+181 KIHDDLDHSIN
-192 DSRRAYQVS
+192 DSRRHYQIS

-206 PSSGIGLLMTAG
+206 PSSGIGLLLMAG
-218 LLHWFYGWIF
+218 LLHSFYGWIF

-249 IDVKSGDEM
+249 IEVKSGDEM

-290 VRSERLAS
+290 VRSEKLAS

-311 NPIAGIAFCSEALES
+311 NPIAGIAFCAEALES
-326 RLKELTTIASKFS
+326 RLKELTLLANKSS
-339 GQENHPCIVDFARY
+339 GQQNHPCIVDFARY

-366 ITEKLLDFS
+366 ITTKLLDFS

-381 REAVSLPKLVQS
+381 REAVSLPNLVQS
-393 VLDVTMHLQNSK
+393 VLDVTAHLQNSK

-410 IREEQPAKAWINA
+410 IKEEQPTKAWINA

-439 SMDDGGILTVF
+439 SMDDGGILTII
-450 IRERDGQAELAI
+450 IREKDGQAELAI
-462 KDTGIGMSQEVL
+462 KDTGIGMNQEVL

-507 EIEASSAGPGLG
+507 EIEASSDGLGRG
-519 SVFTVRLPLHPM
+519 SVFTIRLPLHPIA
-531 GSLKPNDSTRRD
+531 STKTNESMRRD
-543 AVSSG
+543 GISAG
-548 QPLMLSA
+548 QPLLVSA

>member
-1 MPCSTRRSSLA
+1 
-12 IRWRISQ
+12 
-19 KLIFAFCLTAGI
+19 
-31 IILLLGGTL
+31 
-40 QGLWSYYLTMNC
+40 
-52 IRGNLA
+52 
-58 ELKSA
+58 
-63 EELKTAL
+63 
-70 AQITVPGD
+70 
-78 LGKLLDEPEK
+78 
-88 LHLNISLALQK
+88 
-99 ILEYEVFLRDSQAFL
+99 
-114 VLKKDDSH
+114 
-122 DREVLAGLRF
+122 
-132 DLNSLLALSE
+132 
-142 KFHEP
+142 
-147 RVAGPGEK
+147 
-155 LSQHPL
+155 
-161 VTPLLALVT
+161 
-170 KIEKDSTMLRN
+170 
-181 KIHDDLDQSIN
+181 
-192 DSRRAYQVS
+192 
-201 LWIIV
+201 
-206 PSSGIGLLMTAG
+206 
-218 LLHWFYGWIF
+218 
-228 YPIRDLEAGVSL
+228 
-240 LARGDFNHR
+240 
-249 IDVKSGDEM
+249 
-258 ESLGQ
+258 
-263 AFNEMTRRLRELY
+263 
-276 TDLAR
+276 
-281 QVNERSRQL
+281 
-290 VRSERLAS
+290 
-298 VGFLAAGVAHEIN
+298 
-311 NPIAGIAFCSEALES
+311 
-326 RLKELTTIASKFS
+326 
-339 GQENHPCIVDFARY
+339 

-410 IREEQPAKAWINA
+410 VREEQPAKAWINA

-543 AVSSG
+543 AVFSG

>member
-1 MPCSTRRSSLA
+1 MA
-12 IRWRISQ
+12 IRWRIRH

-31 IILLLGGTL
+31 ITLLLGGTL
-40 QGLWSYYLTMNC
+40 QGLWSYYLTMNS
-52 IRGNLA
+52 IRGNVA
-58 ELKSA
+58 ELKTA

-70 AQITVPGD
+70 AKMTAPGD

-88 LHLNISLALQK
+88 LHRDISLALKK
-99 ILEYEVFLRDSQAFL
+99 ILEYEVFLRDSQTFL
-114 VLKKDDSH
+114 VLKNEDAHEK
-122 DREVLAGLRF
+122 EVLAGLRS
-132 DLNSLLALSE
+132 DLNAFQTLAE

-147 RVAGPGEK
+147 RVTGPSDK
-155 LSQHPL
+155 LSQHPIL
-161 VTPLLALVT
+161 EPLRILIA
-170 KIEKDSTMLRN
+170 KIEKESTLLRD
-181 KIHDDLDQSIN
+181 KIHDDLDHSIN
-192 DSRRAYQVS
+192 DSRRHYQIS

-206 PSSGIGLLMTAG
+206 PSSGIGLLLMAG
-218 LLHWFYGWIF
+218 LLHSFYGWIF

-249 IDVKSGDEM
+249 IEVKSGDEM

-290 VRSERLAS
+290 VRSEKLAS

-311 NPIAGIAFCSEALES
+311 NPIAGIAFCAEALES
-326 RLKELTTIASKFS
+326 RLKELTLLANKSS
-339 GQENHPCIVDFARY
+339 GQQNHPCIVDFARY

-366 ITEKLLDFS
+366 ITTKLLDFS

-381 REAVSLPKLVQS
+381 REAVSLPNLVQS
-393 VLDVTMHLQNSK
+393 VLDVTAHLQNSK

-410 IREEQPAKAWINA
+410 IKEEQPTKAWINA

-439 SMDDGGILTVF
+439 SMDDGGILTIL
-450 IRERDGQAELAI
+450 IREKDDQAEVAI
-462 KDTGIGMSQEVL
+462 KDTGIGMNQEVL

-507 EIEASSAGPGLG
+507 EIEATSEGMGRG
-519 SVFTVRLPLHPM
+519 SVFTIRLPLHPM
-531 GSLKPNDSTRRD
+531 VSTNTNESMRRD
-543 AVSSG
+543 GVPSG
-548 QPLMLSA
+548 QPLLVSV

>member
-1 MPCSTRRSSLA
+1 MA
-12 IRWRISQ
+12 IRWRIRH

-31 IILLLGGTL
+31 ITLLLGGTL
-40 QGLWSYYLTMNC
+40 QGLWSYYLTMNS
-52 IRGNLA
+52 IRGNVA
-58 ELKSA
+58 ELKTA

-70 AQITVPGD
+70 AKMTAPGD

-88 LHLNISLALQK
+88 LHRDISLALKK
-99 ILEYEVFLRDSQAFL
+99 ILEYEVFLRDSQTFL
-114 VLKKDDSH
+114 VLKNEDAHEK
-122 DREVLAGLRF
+122 EVLAGLRS
-132 DLNSLLALSE
+132 DLNAFQTLAE

-147 RVAGPGEK
+147 RVTGPGDK
-155 LSQHPL
+155 LSQHPIL
-161 VTPLLALVT
+161 EPLRVLIA
-170 KIEKDSTMLRN
+170 KIEKESTLLRD
-181 KIHDDLDQSIN
+181 KIHDDLDHSIN
-192 DSRRAYQVS
+192 DSRRHYQIS

-206 PSSGIGLLMTAG
+206 PSSGIGLLLMAG
-218 LLHWFYGWIF
+218 LLHSFYGWIF

-249 IDVKSGDEM
+249 IEVKSGDEM

-290 VRSERLAS
+290 VRSEKLAS

-311 NPIAGIAFCSEALES
+311 NPIAGIAFCAEALES
-326 RLKELTTIASKFS
+326 RLKELTLLANKSS
-339 GQENHPCIVDFARY
+339 GQQNHPCIVDFARY

-366 ITEKLLDFS
+366 ITTKLLDFS

-381 REAVSLPKLVQS
+381 REAVSLPNLVQS
-393 VLDVTMHLQNSK
+393 VLDVTAHLQNSK

-410 IREEQPAKAWINA
+410 IKEEQPTKAWINA

-439 SMDDGGILTVF
+439 SMDDGGILTII
-450 IRERDGQAELAI
+450 IREKDGQAELAI
-462 KDTGIGMSQEVL
+462 KDTGIGMNQEVL

-507 EIEASSAGPGLG
+507 EIEASSEGLGRG
-519 SVFTVRLPLHPM
+519 SVFTIRLPLHPM
-531 GSLKPNDSTRRD
+531 ASTKTNESMRRD
-543 AVSSG
+543 GISAG
-548 QPLMLSA
+548 QPLLVSA

>member
-1 MPCSTRRSSLA
+1 MA
-12 IRWRISQ
+12 IRWRIRH

-40 QGLWSYYLTMNC
+40 QGLWSYYLTMNS
-52 IRGNLA
+52 IRGNVA
-58 ELKSA
+58 ELKTA

-70 AQITVPGD
+70 SKMAVPGD
-78 LGKLLDEPEK
+78 LGKLLDDPEK
-88 LHLNISLALQK
+88 LHREITQALQK
-99 ILEYEVFLRDSQAFL
+99 ILEYEVFLRDSQSFL
-114 VLKKDDSH
+114 VMKNEDAHEK
-122 DREVLAGLRF
+122 EVLAGLRS
-132 DLNSLLALSE
+132 DLNAFQTLAE

-147 RVAGPGEK
+147 RVTGPGDK
-155 LSQHPL
+155 LSQNPIIESL
-161 VTPLLALVT
+161 RILIT
-170 KIEKDSTMLRN
+170 KMEKESTMLRD
-181 KIHDDLDQSIN
+181 KIHNDLDHSIN
-192 DSRRAYQVS
+192 DSRRHYQIS

-206 PSSGIGLLMTAG
+206 PSSAFGLLLMAG
-218 LLHWFYGWIF
+218 LLHYFYGWIF

-249 IDVKSGDEM
+249 IEVKSGDEM
-258 ESLGQ
+258 ESLAQ

-311 NPIAGIAFCSEALES
+311 NPIAGIAFCAEALES
-326 RLKELTTIASKFS
+326 RLKELTLLANKAS

-393 VLDVTMHLQNSK
+393 VLDVTAHLQNSK

-410 IREEQPAKAWINA
+410 IKEEQHANAWINA

-439 SMDDGGILTVF
+439 SMDDGGILTIV
-450 IRERDGQAELAI
+450 IREKDGQAEVAI
-462 KDTGIGMSQEVL
+462 KDTGIGMNQEVL

-507 EIEASSAGPGLG
+507 EIEATSEGMGRGSA
-519 SVFTVRLPLHPM
+519 FTIRLPLHPM
-531 GSLKPNDSTRRD
+531 VSTKTNESMRRD
-543 AVSSG
+543 GVPSGKPLLVS
-548 QPLMLSA
+548 A

>member
-1 MPCSTRRSSLA
+1 LA
-12 IRWRISQ
+12 IRWRISH

-40 QGLWSYYLTMNC
+40 QGLWSYYLTMNS
-52 IRGNLA
+52 IRGNVA
-58 ELKSA
+58 ELKTA

-70 AQITVPGD
+70 AKMAVPGD
-78 LGKLLDEPEK
+78 LGKLLDDPEK
-88 LHLNISLALQK
+88 LHRDITQALQK
-99 ILEYEVFLRDSQAFL
+99 ILEYEVFLRDSQSFL
-114 VLKKDDSH
+114 VMKNEDAHEK
-122 DREVLAGLRF
+122 EVLAGLRS
-132 DLNSLLALSE
+132 DLNAFQTLAE

-147 RVAGPGEK
+147 RVTGPSDK
-155 LSQHPL
+155 LSQNPIIEPL
-161 VTPLLALVT
+161 RILIT
-170 KIEKDSTMLRN
+170 KMEKESTMLRD
-181 KIHDDLDQSIN
+181 KIHNDLDHSIN
-192 DSRRAYQVS
+192 DSRRHYQIS

-206 PSSGIGLLMTAG
+206 PSSAFGLLLMAG
-218 LLHWFYGWIF
+218 LLHSFYGWIF

-249 IDVKSGDEM
+249 IEVKSGDEM
-258 ESLGQ
+258 ESLAQ

-311 NPIAGIAFCSEALES
+311 NPIAGIAFCAEALES
-326 RLKELTTIASKFS
+326 RLKELTLLANKSS
-339 GQENHPCIVDFARY
+339 GQQNHPCIVDFARY

-381 REAVSLPKLVQS
+381 REAVSLPILVQS
-393 VLDVTMHLQNSK
+393 VLDVTAHLQNSK

-410 IREEQPAKAWINA
+410 IKEEQPTKAWINA

-439 SMDDGGILTVF
+439 SMDDGGMLTII
-450 IRERDGQAELAI
+450 IREKDGQAELAI
-462 KDTGIGMSQEVL
+462 KDTGIGMNQEVL

-481 FTQNRTGKGTGLG
+481 YTQNRTGKGTGLG

-507 EIEASSAGPGLG
+507 DIEATSEGLGQG
-519 SVFTVRLPLHPM
+519 SVFTIRLPLHPIV
-531 GSLKPNDSTRRD
+531 STKINESMRRD
-543 AVSSG
+543 GVSSG
-548 QPLMLSA
+548 QPLALSA

>member
-1 MPCSTRRSSLA
+1 MA
-12 IRWRISQ
+12 IRWRIRH

-31 IILLLGGTL
+31 ITLLLGGTL
-40 QGLWSYYLTMNC
+40 QGLWSYYLTMNS
-52 IRGNLA
+52 IRGNVA
-58 ELKSA
+58 ELKTA

-70 AQITVPGD
+70 AKMTAPGD

-88 LHLNISLALQK
+88 LHRDISLALKK
-99 ILEYEVFLRDSQAFL
+99 ILEYEVFLRDSQTFL
-114 VLKKDDSH
+114 VLKNEDAHEK
-122 DREVLAGLRF
+122 EVLAGLRS
-132 DLNSLLALSE
+132 DLNAFQTLAE

-147 RVAGPGEK
+147 RVTGPGDK
-155 LSQHPL
+155 LSQHPIL
-161 VTPLLALVT
+161 EPLRILIA
-170 KIEKDSTMLRN
+170 KIEKESTLLRD
-181 KIHDDLDQSIN
+181 KIHDDLDHSIN
-192 DSRRAYQVS
+192 DSRRHYQIS

-206 PSSGIGLLMTAG
+206 PSSGIGLLLMAG
-218 LLHWFYGWIF
+218 LLHSFYGWIF

-249 IDVKSGDEM
+249 IEVKSGDEM

-290 VRSERLAS
+290 VRSEKLAS

-311 NPIAGIAFCSEALES
+311 NPIAGIAFCAEALES
-326 RLKELTTIASKFS
+326 RLKELTLLANKSS
-339 GQENHPCIVDFARY
+339 GQQNHPCIVDFARY

-366 ITEKLLDFS
+366 ITTKLLDFS

-381 REAVSLPKLVQS
+381 REAVSLPNLVQS
-393 VLDVTMHLQNSK
+393 VLDVTAHLQNSK

-410 IREEQPAKAWINA
+410 IKEEQPTKAWINA

-439 SMDDGGILTVF
+439 SMDDGGILTII
-450 IRERDGQAELAI
+450 IREKDGQAELAI
-462 KDTGIGMSQEVL
+462 KDTGIGMNQEVL

-507 EIEASSAGPGLG
+507 EIEASSEGLGRG
-519 SVFTVRLPLHPM
+519 SVFTIRLPLHPM
-531 GSLKPNDSTRRD
+531 ASTKTNESMRRD
-543 AVSSG
+543 GISAG
-548 QPLMLSA
+548 QPLLVSA

>member
-1 MPCSTRRSSLA
+1 MA
-12 IRWRISQ
+12 IRWRIRH

-40 QGLWSYYLTMNC
+40 QGLWSYYLTMNS
-52 IRGNLA
+52 IRGNVA
-58 ELKSA
+58 ELKTA

-70 AQITVPGD
+70 AKMAVPGD
-78 LGKLLDEPEK
+78 LGKLLDDPEK
-88 LHLNISLALQK
+88 LHRDITQALQK
-99 ILEYEVFLRDSQAFL
+99 ILEYEVFLRDSQSFL
-114 VLKKDDSH
+114 VMKNEDAQEK
-122 DREVLAGLRF
+122 EVLAGLRS
-132 DLNSLLALSE
+132 DLNAFQTLAE

-147 RVAGPGEK
+147 RVTGPGDK
-155 LSQHPL
+155 LSQNPIIEPL
-161 VTPLLALVT
+161 RILVT
-170 KIEKDSTMLRN
+170 KMEKESTKLRD
-181 KIHDDLDQSIN
+181 KIHDDLDHSIN
-192 DSRRAYQVS
+192 DSRRHYQIS

-206 PSSGIGLLMTAG
+206 PSSGIGLLMMAG
-218 LLHWFYGWIF
+218 LLHSFYGWIF

-249 IDVKSGDEM
+249 IEVKSGDEM
-258 ESLGQ
+258 ESLAQ

-311 NPIAGIAFCSEALES
+311 NPLAGIAFCSEALES
-326 RLKELTTIASKFS
+326 RLKELTLLANKAS

-366 ITEKLLDFS
+366 ITEKLLAFS

-393 VLDVTMHLQNSK
+393 VLDVTAHLQNSK

-410 IREEQPAKAWINA
+410 IKEEQHANAWINA
-423 EEIKSVILNLV
+423 EEIKSVILNLI

-439 SMDDGGILTVF
+439 SMDDGGILTIV
-450 IRERDGQAELAI
+450 IREKDGQAEIAI
-462 KDTGIGMSQEVL
+462 KDTGVGMNQEVL

-507 EIEASSAGPGLG
+507 EIEATSEGLGCG
-519 SVFTVRLPLHPM
+519 SVFTIRLPLHPM
-531 GSLKPNDSTRRD
+531 VSTNTNESMRRD
-543 AVSSG
+543 GVPSGLPLLVS
-548 QPLMLSA
+548 A

>member
-1 MPCSTRRSSLA
+1 MA
-12 IRWRISQ
+12 IRWRIRH

-40 QGLWSYYLTMNC
+40 QGLWSYYLTMNS
-52 IRGNLA
+52 IRGNVAELKTA
-58 ELKSA
+58 EELKSA
-63 EELKTAL
+63 L
-70 AQITVPGD
+70 AKMTVPGD

-88 LHLNISLALQK
+88 LHRDITQALQK
-99 ILEYEVFLRDSQAFL
+99 ILEYEVFLRDSQSFL
-114 VLKKDDSH
+114 VMKNEDTHEKQ
-122 DREVLAGLRF
+122 VLAGLRS
-132 DLNSLLALSE
+132 DLNAFQTLAE
-142 KFHEP
+142 KYHEP
-147 RVAGPGEK
+147 RVTGPGDK
-155 LSQHPL
+155 FSQHPIIE
-161 VTPLLALVT
+161 PLRTLIT
-170 KIEKDSTMLRN
+170 KIEKDSALLRD
-181 KIHDDLDQSIN
+181 KIYDDLDHSIN
-192 DSRRAYQVS
+192 DSRRHYQIS

-206 PSSGIGLLMTAG
+206 PSSGFGLLLMAA
-218 LLHWFYGWIF
+218 LLHSFYGWIF

-249 IDVKSGDEM
+249 IEVKSGDEM

-326 RLKELTTIASKFS
+326 RLKELTILANKST
-339 GQENHPCIVDFARY
+339 GQDNHPCIVDFARY

-393 VLDVTMHLQNSK
+393 VLDVTAHLQNSK

-410 IREEQPAKAWINA
+410 IKEEQSAKAWINA
-423 EEIKSVILNLV
+423 EEIKSVILNLI
-434 VNGLD
+434 VNALD
-439 SMDDGGILTVF
+439 SMDDGGILTIV
-450 IRERDGQAELAI
+450 IREKDGQAELAI
-462 KDTGIGMSQEVL
+462 KDTGIGMNQEVL

-507 EIEASSAGPGLG
+507 EIEASSEGPGRG
-519 SVFTVRLPLHPM
+519 SVFTIRLPLHPM
-531 GSLKPNDSTRRD
+531 ASLKTNESMRRD
-543 AVSSG
+543 GVSSG
-548 QPLMLSA
+548 QPLLVSA

>member
-1 MPCSTRRSSLA
+1 MA
-12 IRWRISQ
+12 IRWRIRH

-40 QGLWSYYLTMNC
+40 QGLWSYYLTMNS
-52 IRGNLA
+52 IRGNVA
-58 ELKSA
+58 ELKTA

-70 AQITVPGD
+70 SKMAVPGD
-78 LGKLLDEPEK
+78 LGKLLDDPEK
-88 LHLNISLALQK
+88 LHREITQALQK
-99 ILEYEVFLRDSQAFL
+99 ILEYEVFLRDSQSFL
-114 VLKKDDSH
+114 VMKNEDAHEK
-122 DREVLAGLRF
+122 EVLAGLRS
-132 DLNSLLALSE
+132 DLNAFQTLSE

-147 RVAGPGEK
+147 RVTGPGDK
-155 LSQHPL
+155 LSQNPI
-161 VTPLLALVT
+161 
-170 KIEKDSTMLRN
+170 IESLRILIIKMEKESTMLRD
-181 KIHDDLDQSIN
+181 KIHNDLDHSIN
-192 DSRRAYQVS
+192 DSRRHYQIS

-206 PSSGIGLLMTAG
+206 PSSAFGLLLMAG
-218 LLHWFYGWIF
+218 LLHYFYGWIF

-249 IDVKSGDEM
+249 IEVKSGDEM
-258 ESLGQ
+258 ESLAQ

-311 NPIAGIAFCSEALES
+311 NPIAGIAFCAEALES
-326 RLKELTTIASKFS
+326 RLKELTLLANKAS

-393 VLDVTMHLQNSK
+393 VLDMTAHLQNSK

-410 IREEQPAKAWINA
+410 IKEEQHANAWINA

-439 SMDDGGILTVF
+439 SMDDGGILTIV
-450 IRERDGQAELAI
+450 IREKDGQAEVAI
-462 KDTGIGMSQEVL
+462 KDTGIGMNQEVL

-507 EIEASSAGPGLG
+507 EIEATSEGVGRGSA
-519 SVFTVRLPLHPM
+519 FTIRLPLHPM
-531 GSLKPNDSTRRD
+531 VSTKTNESMRRD
-543 AVSSG
+543 GVPSG
-548 QPLMLSA
+548 QPLLVSA

>member
-1 MPCSTRRSSLA
+1 MA
-12 IRWRISQ
+12 IRWRIRH

-40 QGLWSYYLTMNC
+40 QGLWSYYLTMNS
-52 IRGNLA
+52 IRGNVA
-58 ELKSA
+58 ELKTA

-70 AQITVPGD
+70 AKMAVPGD
-78 LGKLLDEPEK
+78 LGKLLDDPEK
-88 LHLNISLALQK
+88 LHRDITQALQK
-99 ILEYEVFLRDSQAFL
+99 ILEYEVFLRDSQSFL
-114 VLKKDDSH
+114 VMKNEDAQEK
-122 DREVLAGLRF
+122 EVLAGLRS
-132 DLNSLLALSE
+132 DLNAFQTLAE

-147 RVAGPGEK
+147 RVTGPGDK
-155 LSQHPL
+155 LSQNPIIEPL
-161 VTPLLALVT
+161 RILVT
-170 KIEKDSTMLRN
+170 KMEKESTKLRD
-181 KIHDDLDQSIN
+181 KIHDDLDHSIN
-192 DSRRAYQVS
+192 DSRRHYQIS

-206 PSSGIGLLMTAG
+206 PSSGIGLLMMAG
-218 LLHWFYGWIF
+218 LLHSFYGWIF

-249 IDVKSGDEM
+249 IEVKSGDEM
-258 ESLGQ
+258 ESLAQ

-311 NPIAGIAFCSEALES
+311 NPLAGIAFCSEALES
-326 RLKELTTIASKFS
+326 RLKELTLLANKAS

-366 ITEKLLDFS
+366 ITEKLLAFS

-393 VLDVTMHLQNSK
+393 VLDVTAHLQNSK

-410 IREEQPAKAWINA
+410 IKEEQHANAWINA
-423 EEIKSVILNLV
+423 EEIKSVILNLI

-439 SMDDGGILTVF
+439 SMDDGGILTIV
-450 IRERDGQAELAI
+450 IREKDGQAEIAI
-462 KDTGIGMSQEVL
+462 KDTGVGMNQEVL

-507 EIEASSAGPGLG
+507 EIEATSEGMGRG
-519 SVFTVRLPLHPM
+519 SVFTIRLPLHPM
-531 GSLKPNDSTRRD
+531 VSTNTNESMRRD
-543 AVSSG
+543 GVPSG
-548 QPLMLSA
+548 QPLLVSA